1 MRNASFL
8 FLLLAMMLSA
18 KAQAFDEGGLAY
30 TITSSISPFTVNVTG
45 RASGNS
51 ATEISIPDTVTSN
64 GITYGVTAIVDSAFR
79 SNALISVTIG
89 DSVTTIGNQAFA
101 FNNALASVTIG
112 SSVNTIGTQAFYF
125 NDLTSMTISDSVT
138 TIGDQAFAFNNAL
151 TTLTIGS
158 SVTTIGVRAFYDNDL
173 SHLTIGNSVETIE
186 NEAFWNNTSLTSL
199 TIPDSVTTVGDKAFG
214 SNTSLTSVAFL
225 GNFGAFNLNMF
236 TGNSNLTTITYVQ
249 GKTGWPQT
257 FTPAGPGSVAA
268 IPSTFEH
275 TVSLNGQSVTI
286 DLQSYSVRG
295 PNFAV
300 LVQETGG
307 AFRSHT
313 PPSPSTYLG
322 SVREHPGAT
331 AAAIIRADGRV
342 FSRIS
347 FEDGVEWF
355 SAGATTRVRGQGDAD
370 FIMWPSIPVLPSGAG
385 SEIYA
390 AEVGAD
396 TDSTYVNEAGGV
408 AAALEILEY
417 SVLATNQIYLR
428 DVGITHLLERVII
441 RADAS
446 SDPYL
451 NDMTGREVF
460 DEVARQWRSVL
471 PTGKQDMAMFAT
483 TRKGGG
489 GLGTIGAVGSNAITT
504 NAPVE
509 SDGFEEGDISV
520 VWRHEAG
527 HNWNVRHFEGGVT
540 SGSDLTGPEGKTIMS
555 GNTLAKLSVSEAAVI
570 LAFKST
576 VLDKLDN
583 LGSFGLPL
591 PPRASVDRLYYVDG
605 VNDTF
610 DVLLNDHDGNGE
622 TFALSSFDSVSALG
636 GTLTRSV
643 GTGPNGRDKIL
654 YTPPSGGLGNVIDNF
669 YYRITDSSGQQ
680 GLGRAVVRELTAA
693 ASSGPAAYSQTTSN
707 GQLVIADTLGG
718 DDDLELTQVSQNLWM
733 LTADGKSLTSDGNN
747 FFEALFVDMQIAEPL
762 KIQLGAGLDTVRVE
776 GSSEGTLS
784 RPLIIDGG
792 AGDDEVIFSG
802 AINVED
808 GAYIDLNLQ
817 DDDASPGKDR
827 VTFNGGA
834 KVAALGNARIDVK
847 VSQSVL
853 VDSGSS
859 VTATHGEITIEAN
872 RQGGQ
877 TTSGDF
883 SGVVVKGS
891 IATSGQGSILISGRG
906 GDGGIDAKGY
916 QTGVKVEGSI
926 VGGSAGQLVVKGLGG
941 NSANIVNAGV
951 DIRGKIT
958 SAGAPITIE
967 ALAGPA
973 NTYYGIGLRMP
984 YGGEVRAGGTGN
996 LAIKATGA
1004 GDSCCKHDA
1013 VELRGGSALTAV
1025 SGDVRLELESGPGS
1039 VGLAARDD
1047 WEVGSA
1053 MGDLHLTDAGL
1064 SVSNGN
1070 LLGDVQFQTGAKLLV
1085 NFNGETVNSL
1095 DIAGSIDLTG
1105 LQLDIAGSSA
1115 PEPDT
1120 TLTLIDNQGTSP
1132 IWGVFDGL
1140 PAGSAVDIEEVR
1152 LMIIYNGGDGND
1164 SQLIEFK
1171 DADSDGLSDI
1181 LDSDDDNDGVL
1192 DVNDEFPFNGAEDK
1206 DSDGDGIGN
1215 NADPDDDNDG
1225 LSDVVEIELGTDP
1238 LRRDTDGD
1246 GWSDKEEVNEGT
1258 DPLLTSSR
1266 PEPSTGLPAWLL
1278 YQATQ

>member
-1 MRNASFL
+1 MRNASFFFL
-8 FLLLAMMLSA
+8 FLAMMLSA
-18 KAQAFDEGGLAY
+18 RAQAFDEDGLAY
-30 TITSSISPFTVNVTG
+30 TITNSISPFTVQVTG

-64 GITYGVTAIVDSAFR
+64 EITYSVTTIADSAFS
-79 SNALISVTIG
+79 SNALISVTIA

-125 NDLTSMTISDSVT
+125 NALTSLTISDSVT
-138 TIGDQAFAFNNAL
+138 TIGDQAFAFNNTL
-151 TTLTIGS
+151 TSLTIGS
-158 SVTTIGVRAFYDNDL
+158 SVTTIGARAFYDNDL
-173 SHLTIGNSVETIE
+173 SSLTIGNSVETIG

-199 TIPDSVTTVGDKAFG
+199 TISDSVTTVGDKAFG

-225 GNFGAFNLNMF
+225 GHFGAFNLNMF
-236 TGNSNLTTITYVQ
+236 TGNFNLTTITYVQ
-249 GKTGWPQT
+249 SKTGWPQT
-257 FTPAGPGSVAA
+257 FTPAGSDSVTAT
-268 IPSTFEH
+268 PSSFEH
-275 TVSLNGQSVTI
+275 TVSLNGQSVTV

-313 PPSPSTYLG
+313 PPSASTYLG

-390 AEVGAD
+390 AEVGVD
-396 TDSTYVNEAGGV
+396 TDSTYVSEVGGV

-451 NDMTGREVF
+451 NDMTGGEIF
-460 DEVARQWRSVL
+460 NEVARQWGSVL
-471 PTGKQDMAMFAT
+471 PTGTQDMVMFAT
-483 TRKGGG
+483 TRNGGG
-489 GLGTIGAVGSNAITT
+489 GLGTVGAVGSNAITT

-576 VLDKLDN
+576 VLEKLDN

-591 PPRASVDRLYYVDG
+591 PPRASVDRFYYVDG
-605 VNDTF
+605 VNDTI

-622 TFALSSFDSVSALG
+622 TLALSSFDSVSALG

-643 GTGPNGRDKIL
+643 GTGPNGRDKIQ

-680 GLGRAVVRELTAA
+680 GLGRAVVTELTAA
-693 ASSGPAAYSQTTSN
+693 VSSGPAAYSQTTSN

-718 DDDLELTQVSQNLWM
+718 NDDLELTQISPNLWM
-733 LTADGKSLTSDGNN
+733 LTANGKSLTSDGNN
-747 FFEALFVDMQIAEPL
+747 FSEALFVDMQIAEPL

-776 GSSEGTLS
+776 GSFEGTVS

-802 AINVED
+802 AISVED

-834 KVAALGNARIDVK
+834 KVAALGDARIDVK

-859 VTATHGEITIEAN
+859 VTATNGQITMEAN
-872 RQGGQ
+872 RQSGQ

-883 SGVVVKGS
+883 SGVVVKGVYRNKWPGFDFY
-891 IATSGQGSILISGRG
+891 IWPRRRWGSRG
-906 GDGGIDAKGY
+906 
-916 QTGVKVEGSI
+916 
-926 VGGSAGQLVVKGLGG
+926 KGLSSRRQSSRL
-941 NSANIVNAGV
+941 N
-951 DIRGKIT
+951 RRRFC
-958 SAGAPITIE
+958 GATC
-967 ALAGPA
+967 
-973 NTYYGIGLRMP
+973 RQ
-984 YGGEVRAGGTGN
+984 GTGR
-996 LAIKATGA
+996 KQ
-1004 GDSCCKHDA
+1004 C
-1013 VELRGGSALTAV
+1013 
-1025 SGDVRLELESGPGS
+1025 
-1039 VGLAARDD
+1039 
-1047 WEVGSA
+1047 
-1053 MGDLHLTDAGL
+1053 
-1064 SVSNGN
+1064 
-1070 LLGDVQFQTGAKLLV
+1070 QF
-1085 NFNGETVNSL
+1085 S
-1095 DIAGSIDLTG
+1095 
-1105 LQLDIAGSSA
+1105 
-1115 PEPDT
+1115 
-1120 TLTLIDNQGTSP
+1120 
-1132 IWGVFDGL
+1132 
-1140 PAGSAVDIEEVR
+1140 
-1152 LMIIYNGGDGND
+1152 
-1164 SQLIEFK
+1164 
-1171 DADSDGLSDI
+1171 
-1181 LDSDDDNDGVL
+1181 
-1192 DVNDEFPFNGAEDK
+1192 
-1206 DSDGDGIGN
+1206 
-1215 NADPDDDNDG
+1215 
-1225 LSDVVEIELGTDP
+1225 
-1238 LRRDTDGD
+1238 
-1246 GWSDKEEVNEGT
+1246 
-1258 DPLLTSSR
+1258 
-1266 PEPSTGLPAWLL
+1266 
-1278 YQATQ
+1278 